1 MSFFNEVLLAR
12 NVQGTLESVIGRS
25 KQRLVVTFP
34 TTQNSDLGPVSPLS
48 QTTNFDIMQS
58 FIYKQSIRLTENPIE
73 QGVNINDHRIQ
84 QPLQLQIR
92 VGVSNIIDPLSAASL
107 LDAGS
112 VVQALAL
119 QIVGNKIANGRIQAT
134 YQQLQNAMYNSNI
147 FDLDTPMGLIK
158 NLIIS
163 EIENENDE
171 ESITT
176 FEGLITMKE
185 VLYFDNINSALSKI
199 SGVNPRDVVLRTI
212 LSPFE

>member
-1 MSFFNEVLLAR
+1 MSFFNQVLLAR
-12 NVQGTLESVIGRS
+12 NAQGVLESVIGRS

-34 TTQNSDLGPVSPLS
+34 DSLEE
-48 QTTNFDIMQS
+48 QTTVFDIMQT
-58 FIYKQSIRLTENPIE
+58 FNYRQSVKITENPIE

-92 VGVSNIIDPLSAASL
+92 VGTSNIIDPLSAASL

-112 VVQALAL
+112 VVQALKL
-119 QIVGNKIANGRIQAT
+119 QIVGNKIANERIQVT
-134 YQQLQNAMYNSNI
+134 YKQLQNAMYNSEV
-147 FDLDTPMGLIK
+147 FDLDTPMGLIE
-158 NLIIS
+158 NLIIT

-185 VLYFDNINSALSKI
+185 VLYFDNLNIPLTNV
-199 SGVNPRDVVLRTI
+199 SGIAPRSIVTRPGLTVTDLPD
-212 LSPFE
+212 L